1 MMISART
8 TSLTATVVPLAD
20 FMAVG
25 AVVEEEVVDK
35 ELMGAASVLAEEEGA
50 GFLSLAEVK
59 AEMVSLT
66 ARVMSSTVALALGTV
81 IEAEVGLE
89 EVLEVASFLAD
100 VVETGG
106 AMTEVLVPLEVTPEL
121 TGMVVAGV
129 ASMALL
135 TEDFDLVI
143 VRKSLKKCYQAV

>member
-1 MMISART
+1 M
-8 TSLTATVVPLAD
+8 
-20 FMAVG
+20 
-25 AVVEEEVVDK
+25 
-35 ELMGAASVLAEEEGA
+35 
-50 GFLSLAEVK
+50 

-66 ARVMSSTVALALGTV
+66 ARVMSSTDALALGTV
-81 IEAEVGLE
+81 IEAEAGIE

-106 AMTEVLVPLEVTPEL
+106 AMAEVLVPLEATPEL
-121 TGMVVAGV
+121 TDIVAAGV

>member
-1 MMISART
+1 
-8 TSLTATVVPLAD
+8 
-20 FMAVG
+20 
-25 AVVEEEVVDK
+25 
-35 ELMGAASVLAEEEGA
+35 
-50 GFLSLAEVK
+50 
-59 AEMVSLT
+59 
-66 ARVMSSTVALALGTV
+66 MSSTVALALGTV

-100 VVETGG
+100 VVEAGG

-121 TGMVVAGV
+121 THMVVVGV

-143 VRKSLKKCYQAV
+143 VRKSEVENNVRCKTWRLSSLLK